1 VRTVLFWA
9 VRLSLSPAFFPSS
22 SKSPNGGLALGYL
35 LLIAKVAAAGALA
48 SVCHFAD
55 WRVMQRSS
63 ILVHE

>member
-1 VRTVLFWA
+1 V
-9 VRLSLSPAFFPSS
+9 PAFFP
-22 SKSPNGGLALGYL
+22 PFQQITNGGLAPGYL